1 MISKG
6 TNSIMLR
13 GVQVQKESSYLKRLE
28 TIFLEPG
35 SSIKMFPGTK
45 PKDINELGNVT
56 KCNYTQTVYVYR
68 GPKLYFCAKKFA
80 I

>member
-13 GVQVQKESSYLKRLE
+13 GVQVQKQSSYLKRLE
-28 TIFLEPG
+28 TTFLEPG

-45 PKDINELGNVT
+45 PKYIKELGNVT
-56 KCNYTQTVYVYR
+56 KCNYIQTV
-68 GPKLYFCAKKFA
+68 
-80 I
+80 